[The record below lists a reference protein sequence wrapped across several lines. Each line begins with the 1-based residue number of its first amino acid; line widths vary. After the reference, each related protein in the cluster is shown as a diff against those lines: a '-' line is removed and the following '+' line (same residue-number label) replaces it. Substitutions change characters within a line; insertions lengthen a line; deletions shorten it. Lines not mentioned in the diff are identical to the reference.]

1 MRNKTFPS
9 RSILFCLIIFF
20 ISANSPLH
28 SRDLTQD
35 KDFVKFLDH
44 VKKVYITPNGKK
56 ISMMNP
62 KQIAIIF
69 GYALGRQAPYVQD
82 KPERKALYNKLNDL
96 MLEALDHLAGFV
108 YRSRLAESSD
118 PGPIPEVL
126 KAEYK
131 KLALSALGGYVDA
144 EIERAIS
151 VPRVTPSIFEGKAF
165 NLRSFRF
172 GQIAGDYTMTPIDFQ
187 GNIYKLTLLTESG
200 PVGSKIKGVGS
211 GWAYGTTHIFIR
223 NARNELMFEFE
234 WYGDGVFRG
243 HSVYKKQRNLDQTY
257 ELRRVDGFK
266 FDADD
271 PISPVDAMFRA
282 EYIPATRPNP
292 MLTEAAVKAD
302 LIELQEAVQDF
313 HSSYVAP
320 RMIQKAK
327 KAYDEQLSKIFT
339 GGFGTLT
346 VKQLLVQK
354 LIPKATVLIGKI
366 KLDRDSQTATIN
378 VGIGPNLILMA
389 WDNTIN
395 MKLVDGEWR
404 VTDFS
409 PDPKLKKHLGF

>member
-1 MRNKTFPS
+1 MRNKTILS
-9 RSILFCLIIFF
+9 RSVLFCLIIIF

-28 SRDLTQD
+28 SRDMTQD
-35 KDFVKFLDH
+35 KDFAKFLDH
-44 VKKVYITPNGKK
+44 VKKVYVNPNGKK
-56 ISMMNP
+56 ISTMNP
-62 KQIAIIF
+62 KQMAILF

-82 KPERKALYNKLNDL
+82 KPERKALYNRLNDL
-96 MLEALDHLAGFV
+96 MLEALDHLAAYV
-108 YRSRLAESSD
+108 YNSRLAESSD
-118 PGPIPEVL
+118 PGGSYEEL

-131 KLALSALGGYVDA
+131 RLALAALGGYVDA

-151 VPRVTPSIFEGKAF
+151 LPRVTPSIFEGKVF
-165 NLRSFRF
+165 NLRNFRF

-187 GNIYKLTLLTESG
+187 GNTYNLTLLTESG
-200 PVGSKIKGVGS
+200 HVGSKIKGVGS
-211 GWAYGTTHIFIR
+211 GWSYGTTHIFIR

-243 HSVYKKQRNLDQTY
+243 HSVYKRQRNLDQTY
-257 ELRRVDGFK
+257 ELRRTDGFK
-266 FDADD
+266 FNADD

-282 EYIPATRPNP
+282 EYIDPGDTARLN
-292 MLTEAAVKAD
+292 EAAVKAD

-327 KAYDEQLSKIFT
+327 SAYDDQLSKIFT
-339 GGFGTLT
+339 GSFSTLS
-346 VKQLLVQK
+346 VKQFLVKK
-354 LIPKATVLIGKI
+354 LIPKAKVLIGKI
-366 KLDRDSQTATIN
+366 KIDRESRTATIN

-409 PDPKLKKHLGF
+409 PDPKLKAQLGF